1 MTAAN
6 HESRSAVTSGIGV
19 DERARGSFR
28 ALKHG
33 KALRLQTNA
42 QRSAAEGLPSVRR
55 LRRLGRK
62 LRGESGQSVVEFG
75 MVVPLLCTLV
85 LVFVDFG
92 KSMNYWIDLTHVANQ
107 IARQAAVNSPV
118 LTTLGEEC
126 AQLETN
132 ELRTG
137 SSSVDPAVISVTY
150 PSGATAGNVVTV
162 EVASKYK
169 FIPFMGTSWTIK
181 GTASMRLEHDATA
194 VPGSGTCS

>member
-6 HESRSAVTSGIGV
+6 HGSH
-19 DERARGSFR
+19 DERGSFR
-28 ALKHG
+28 TFEHG
-33 KALRLQTNA
+33 KALRA
-42 QRSAAEGLPSVRR
+42 PAEGPPPLRPRFFRR
-55 LRRLGRK
+55 
-62 LRGESGQSVVEFG
+62 LRGESGQSVVEFA

-118 LTTLGEEC
+118 LTTLSAEC
-126 AQLETN
+126 AQLETG

-137 SSSVDPAVISVTY
+137 SSHVDPAVINVTY
-150 PSGATAGNVVTV
+150 PSGTTAGNPVTV
-162 EVASKYK
+162 QVSAKYK
-169 FIPFMGTSWTIK
+169 FIPFIGTTWTIK
-181 GTASMRLEHDATA
+181 GSASMRLEHDATA

>member
-1 MTAAN
+1 M
-6 HESRSAVTSGIGV
+6 
-19 DERARGSFR
+19 ARGSFR
-28 ALKHG
+28 ALEDG
-33 KALRLQTNA
+33 KALRQE
-42 QRSAAEGLPSVRR
+42 AEGLPR
-55 LRRLGRK
+55 LGVLGRLGRR

-107 IARQAAVNSPV
+107 IARQAAVNSPD
-118 LTTLGEEC
+118 LTTLGAEC

-137 SSSVDPAVISVTY
+137 SSSVDPAAISVTY
-150 PSGATAGNVVTV
+150 PSGSTAGNVVTV
-162 EVASKYK
+162 QVSTKYK
-169 FIPFMGTSWTIK
+169 FIPFIGKTWTIK

-194 VPGSGTCS
+194 VPSSGTCS

>member
-6 HESRSAVTSGIGV
+6 HGSHNE
-19 DERARGSFR
+19 RGSFR
-28 ALKHG
+28 ASKHG
-33 KALRLQTNA
+33 KALRNH
-42 QRSAAEGLPSVRR
+42 AEGLPPVRPR
-55 LRRLGRK
+55 FFRR
-62 LRGESGQSVVEFG
+62 LRGESGQSVVEFA

-107 IARQAAVNSPV
+107 IARQAAVNSPD
-118 LTTLGEEC
+118 LTTLGSEC
-126 AQLETN
+126 AQLETG

-162 EVASKYK
+162 QVSTKYK
-169 FIPFMGTSWTIK
+169 FIPFIGTTWTIK
-181 GTASMRLEHDATA
+181 GSASMRLEHDATA
-194 VPGSGTCS
+194 VPSSGTCS

>member
-1 MTAAN
+1 
-6 HESRSAVTSGIGV
+6 
-19 DERARGSFR
+19 
-28 ALKHG
+28 
-33 KALRLQTNA
+33 
-42 QRSAAEGLPSVRR
+42 
-55 LRRLGRK
+55 
-62 LRGESGQSVVEFG
+62 

-118 LTTLGEEC
+118 LTTLGAEC

-162 EVASKYK
+162 EVVSKYK

-181 GTASMRLEHDATA
+181 GKASMRLEHDATA